1 MCVRERVCS
10 PLRADVTTFAVGD
23 AVIADTGLVE
33 TCVDPAPAQG
43 NCGAFAEYAVVP
55 TNVAVKID
63 GMEESSAAA
72 LPLAGLTALQA
83 LFTKSGRSFSG
94 DALGDLKPGQKLLV
108 LGGATLVGMYAVQL
122 AKLAG
127 AHVAVTAS
135 DNKMPDGVTKADFCA
150 SLGADEVI
158 NYKSAKW
165 TEALA
170 GQDYDL
176 IFDTIG
182 DQDDWANAH
191 KVLKKG
197 ADFISVANF
206 SADAAANKEN
216 TFKNFLLKSVDEDL
230 AELVAMAKDGK
241 LKLPVDSVMDFKD
254 VPAALTKSLTQQG
267 AGKIVVKINP

>member
-1 MCVRERVCS
+1 MNVS
-10 PLRADVTTFAVGD
+10 IHPFGAGVTGFAVGD
-23 AVIADTGLVE
+23 PVIADTGLVE

-43 NCGAFAEYAVVP
+43 NAGAFAEYAVVP
-55 TNVAVKID
+55 TSIAVKID
-63 GMEESSAAA
+63 GMEEASAVA

-94 DALGDLKPGQKLLV
+94 DNLGDLKSGQKVLI

-122 AKLAG
+122 AKNAG

-135 DNKMPDGVTKADFCA
+135 DNKMPDGVSKADFCT
-150 SLGADEVI
+150 SLGADEII

-176 IFDTIG
+176 IFDTVG
-182 DQDDWANAH
+182 DQDDWVNAS

-197 ADFISVANF
+197 CDFISVANF
-206 SADAAANKEN
+206 GADVEANKEN
-216 TFKNFLLKSVDEDL
+216 NFKNFLLKSVDADL
-230 AELVAMAKDGK
+230 AELVAMVKDGK

-267 AGKIVVKINP
+267 AGKIVIKINP